1 MKATYSCDY
10 CDFVTDN
17 LEAMKAHEARH
28 KETDKLVSEINAMI
42 DKYNAEHSDSKFTL
56 AHYRINK
63 EHRANKSKAEKH
75 KAEKPPVTD
84 NLFDTLI
91 NDLTPLTVYYGIRD
105 LL

>member
-42 DKYNAEHSDSKFTL
+42 DKYNAEHSDSKFAL

-63 EHRANKSKAEKH
+63 EHRAKKP

-84 NLFDTLI
+84 NLLDTLI